1 MDCQAKLKE
10 EILCVERGL
19 EQYFAQRENPQHT
32 IYEAMGYSLF
42 AGGKRIRPV
51 MMRAFCEM
59 CGGDPEKV
67 MPFACALEMI
77 HTYSLIH
84 DDLPCMDDDDLRR
97 GKPTNHR
104 VFGEAMAVLAGDGLL
119 NKAFETVCDHAPAT
133 GLGPAVILR
142 ALGVIAH
149 ESGSEGMVGGQVV
162 DLQSEGQQIPL
173 ELLQYLENLKTGAL
187 FRAACKVG
195 AIVGGGSEQQIA
207 AAEQYATKI
216 GLAFQIQDDIL
227 DVEGDEALL
236 GKPIGSDAEED
247 KCTFVSLLSL
257 EKAKEAVRTLTD
269 EAVQQLS
276 VFPQHEYAKFLAEMM
291 VGRQK

>member
-19 EQYFAQRENPQHT
+19 EQYFAQRGNPQHT

-59 CGGDPEKV
+59 CGGDPAKV

-104 VFGEAMAVLAGDGLL
+104 VFGEAMAVLAGDALL

-133 GLGPAVILR
+133 GLEPAVILR

-227 DVEGDEALL
+227 DVVGDEALL

-269 EAVQQLS
+269 EAVQQLC

>member
-1 MDCQAKLKE
+1 MDYQTKLKE
-10 EILCVERGL
+10 EIGQVERAL
-19 EQYFAQRENPQHT
+19 ERYFPQPENPQHT

-59 CGGDPEKV
+59 CGGDPAKV
-67 MPFACALEMI
+67 MPFACGLEMI

-119 NKAFETVCDHAPAT
+119 NKAFETVCNHAAET
-133 GLGPAVILR
+133 GLEPAVVLR
-142 ALGVIAH
+142 ALGVMAH

-162 DLQSEGQQIPL
+162 DLQSEGEEIPL

-195 AIVGGGSEQQIA
+195 TIVGGGSEQQIA

-227 DVEGDEALL
+227 DVEGDEATL
-236 GKPIGSDAEED
+236 GKPIGSDVEED

-269 EAVQQLS
+269 EAVQQLE